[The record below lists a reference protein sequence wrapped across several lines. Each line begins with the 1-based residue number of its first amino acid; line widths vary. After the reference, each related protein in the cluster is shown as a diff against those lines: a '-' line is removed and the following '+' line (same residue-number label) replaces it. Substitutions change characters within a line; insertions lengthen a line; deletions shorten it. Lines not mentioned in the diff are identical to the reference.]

1 MVRKL
6 VVAVDD
12 SAVSKST
19 LQWAAEKLLRPDD
32 ELHIISVLEPASGG
46 NFAST
51 AETAYPVSMQ
61 ECKPDPLAL
70 ERAQAFLK
78 KCREEAQKQGVAD
91 VKLATLVTCV
101 GGAADTGRHIVD
113 YSRRQDA
120 DVVLMGSRGMGSLRR
135 AMLGLL
141 GLGSVSSYVVKHANC
156 NVMVHKVPMPHE

>member
-61 ECKPDPLAL
+61 E
-70 ERAQAFLK
+70 
-78 KCREEAQKQGVAD
+78 V
-91 VKLATLVTCV
+91 
-101 GGAADTGRHIVD
+101 
-113 YSRRQDA
+113 
-120 DVVLMGSRGMGSLRR
+120 RR
-135 AMLGLL
+135 ARGQWVANLACGGDVAFMTVELL
-141 GLGSVSSYVVKHANC
+141 
-156 NVMVHKVPMPHE
+156 PWE